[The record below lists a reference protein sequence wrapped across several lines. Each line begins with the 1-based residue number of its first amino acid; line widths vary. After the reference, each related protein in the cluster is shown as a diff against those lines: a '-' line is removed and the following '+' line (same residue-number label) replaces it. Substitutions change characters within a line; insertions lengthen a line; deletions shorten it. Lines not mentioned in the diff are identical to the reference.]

1 MKAPKTAEEAAA
13 TDVAPPANIVL
24 PTQAVSDCIDCVQRM
39 CTTGGNTFAKFPGT
53 LHVGAQRS
61 FAISNAQLSLHI
73 KSTPKQLTGIRRP
86 SLLKGFTLK
95 QLHDA
100 AVQETDTNF
109 IDALRNG
116 FECTK
121 HPAPENLANACCGWP
136 RTISMFVLAKRKL
149 TSINQS
155 KVGHWMR
162 ATGFTVD
169 SRVDSDIFSRT
180 LPDASDGKK
189 LAALWC
195 TLPIGHLILNLPTR
209 LQETGYMILEEVYS
223 GDEAAV

>member
-1 MKAPKTAEEAAA
+1 
-13 TDVAPPANIVL
+13 
-24 PTQAVSDCIDCVQRM
+24 M

-95 QLHDA
+95 QLNDA

-121 HPAPENLANACCGWP
+121 HPRSGKPSKRVLW
-136 RTISMFVLAKRKL
+136 LAKDNIHVCIGKKKTDKHKSVKGWAL
-149 TSINQS
+149 DEP
-155 KVGHWMR
+155 
-162 ATGFTVD
+162 TGFTVD
-169 SRVDSDIFSRT
+169 KGVDSDIFSRT
-180 LPDASDGKK
+180 LPDASDEQKACCLVVH
-189 LAALWC
+189 LANRTFDLEFADQA
-195 TLPIGHLILNLPTR
+195 TR
-209 LQETGYMILEEVYS
+209 DGLHGYLKRYIRR
-223 GDEAAV
+223 